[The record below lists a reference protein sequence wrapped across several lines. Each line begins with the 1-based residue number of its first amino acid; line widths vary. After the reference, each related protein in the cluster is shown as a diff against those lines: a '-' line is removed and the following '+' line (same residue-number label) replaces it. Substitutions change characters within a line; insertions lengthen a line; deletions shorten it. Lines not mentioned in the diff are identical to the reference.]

1 MVWTHCP
8 THVGLPTRQV
18 FCQNGRR
25 VEVIRV
31 NYMAKVMN
39 GLCEANDNSSTKSH
53 WSVDLLSMFT
63 CVDL

>member
-8 THVGLPTRQV
+8 TQVGLPTRQV
-18 FCQNGRR
+18 FRQNGRR

-39 GLCEANDNSSTKSH
+39 GLCESNDNSSTKSH
-53 WSVDLLSMFT
+53 
-63 CVDL
+63 